1 MGLSMCVMII
11 ASSNIK
17 ERESIIMQPEMR
29 GAPNAASPKRGRGK
43 RISMIVRELRI
54 STFVVV
60 VGCVLIIILLAAWLG
75 FTVPG
80 IKPENTQIN
89 KNEYQ
94 AVFLTNGQ
102 VYFGKVGTLN
112 SNYLVLTNIFYLQTN
127 SASGTSNNPQNGS
140 KNNSLTLVKLGISE
154 LHAPEDKMV
163 INQSQVSFWEN
174 LKDSSK
180 VVSAIKQYNANPSAA
195 NSTSTVN
202 SSSSSSG
209 Q

>member
-1 MGLSMCVMII
+1 
-11 ASSNIK
+11 
-17 ERESIIMQPEMR
+17 MQPEMR
-29 GAPNAASPKRGRGK
+29 GPHPGAPRPAPAGRRR
-43 RISMIVRELRI
+43 RISWIVRELRI

-75 FTVPG
+75 LTVPG
-80 IKPENTQIN
+80 IKPESSQIN

-102 VYFGKVGTLN
+102 VYFGKLGTLN
-112 SNYLVLTNIFYLQTN
+112 SSYLVLTNIFYLQ
-127 SASGTSNNPQNGS
+127 SNGS
-140 KNNSLTLVKLGISE
+140 SNTTSSPQPKTNNNLTLVKLGQSE

-180 VVSAIKQYNANPSAA
+180 VVTAIKQYNANPS
-195 NSTSTVN
+195 STGTVN
-202 SSSSSSG
+202 SSGSTTG